1 MLWDGREGT
10 SLLLL
15 WKDKFLICKTRVL
28 WEAVVFLTAGC
39 GARGG
44 SSKLQDLCVTS
55 SGYLSPQLCDRGKPI
70 AANKWLV
77 FLCLLNLICLSS
89 QDSSTHICCTVK
101 RSPPPP
107 PPQCY
112 AVLLLEHFCLN
123 FFIYNTVKLRI
134 TCISNRQ
141 RLLDCYAS
149 LLLIFDHS
157 LSCEGNRS
165 RHLLWTSLHACH
177 QRLHNEKI
185 HDFKC
190 DQSDADLQ
198 RKGKLSKWKQAN

>member
-1 MLWDGREGT
+1 MLWDRREGS

-15 WKDKFLICKTRVL
+15 CTDKFLICEVWAL

-44 SSKLQDLCVTS
+44 ECSKFQDLFLTS
-55 SGYLSPQLCDRGKPI
+55 SGYLFSQLCDSGKPI
-70 AANKWLV
+70 ITNKWLV
-77 FLCLLNLICLSS
+77 FLCLLNLVYLSS
-89 QDSSTHICCTVK
+89 QERSTHIWCPVK
-101 RSPPPP
+101 PSAPPLS
-107 PPQCY
+107 CY
-112 AVLLLEHFCLN
+112 AVLLLEQFHLN
-123 FFIYNTVKLRI
+123 FFIYNTVKLRTSYI
-134 TCISNRQ
+134 NNRQ
-141 RLLDCYAS
+141 QLLDCYAS

-165 RHLLWTSLHACH
+165 RHLLWTSLRTCH

-185 HDFKC
+185 HNFKC
-190 DQSDADLQ
+190 NQPDADLQ